1 MLPSPALG
9 VFCSEVL
16 GPMGFSREV
25 TDIWGVGVLIFI
37 CWFTAKSRQSHPQ
50 PHGTQL

>member
-16 GPMGFSREV
+16 SPMGFSRKV
-25 TDIWGVGVLIFI
+25 TGVSSSN
-37 CWFTAKSRQSHPQ
+37 CWFMAIKQTEPPPQ
-50 PHGTQL
+50 PRGSQL